1 LLRTRIFL
9 PLLTIAT
16 VALGAIALTTTV
28 ASAADVSQPMPV
40 LDAEE
45 KAFVGIINNYRAQNG
60 LGPLQVSIK
69 LTQSSAW
76 MSDDLSK
83 RPASGFGHTDTQ
95 GRDATPRMKAFGYDY
110 NTYTG
115 ENIAAGTNSGS
126 APVIFE
132 QWRNSPGHN
141 ANMLGKNYV
150 TMGIARVYRAGSPYS
165 WYWTNDFGGFDDA
178 RVTDAAAAPAAPE
191 PPPAP
196 PLAIPAVRSAM
207 VAVPPTR
214 ILDTRTTGSIPAN
227 GSVTIRMPGQKGV
240 VPTSGVTAVTL
251 TVTITDAKGAG
262 FVTVYP
268 GGGGRPEASNLNVSG
283 PGRTVANLVTV
294 PLGPSG
300 EVVLYTSGGGHLI
313 ADVAGYYTQVGG
325 TARGGRFQPIA
336 PSRLVDTRNGN
347 PVPPKSSAVIKVT
360 GRPGIPASGVS
371 AVSLNLTVTDA
382 IRSGFL
388 TAYPASSGVPTVSN
402 LNINNAGDT
411 VAGAAIVPVD
421 ANGNIGVYLDGGGDL
436 LVDINGWFTDGNAGA
451 SSEGL
456 FVAQTPT
463 RTLDSRK
470 SGSMAGKST
479 LDLGVPSGSI
489 AVSANLTLTDTSG
502 AGFLSA
508 WATGGAR
515 PTVSSVNAVGR
526 GQTVAN
532 HAIIPTSGGAR
543 FFADMTTNL
552 IVDYDGYYLPANV

>member
-1 LLRTRIFL
+1 
-9 PLLTIAT
+9 
-16 VALGAIALTTTV
+16 
-28 ASAADVSQPMPV
+28 MPV

-178 RVTDAAAAPAAPE
+178 RVTDAGATPAAPPE
-191 PPPAP
+191 PAVP

-214 ILDTRTTGSIPAN
+214 ILDTRSSGALPAN
-227 GSVTIRMPGQKGV
+227 GSVTVRIPGQKGV
-240 VPTSGVTAVTL
+240 PKSGVTAVTL

-313 ADVAGYYTQVGG
+313 ADVAGYYGQVGA
-325 TARGGRFQPIA
+325 TARAGRFQPIA
-336 PSRLVDTRNGN
+336 PARILDTRGGKS
-347 PVPPKSSAVIKVT
+347 VAPKSSAIVHVT
-360 GRPGIPASGVS
+360 DRPGVPKNGVS
-371 AVSLNLTVTDA
+371 AVSVNLTVTDA
-382 IRSGFL
+382 NRSGFL
-388 TAYPASSGVPTVSN
+388 TAYPAASGVPTVSN

-421 ANGNIGVYLDGGGDL
+421 ANGNIGVYLDGGGNL
-436 LVDINGWFTDGNAGA
+436 LVDINGWFTDGNAGD

-456 FVAQTPT
+456 FVAQTPA
-463 RTLDSRK
+463 RALDSRS
-470 SGSMAGKST
+470 SGSMAGKSMR
-479 LDLGVPSGSI
+479 DLGVPSGSI
-489 AVSANLTLTDTSG
+489 AVSANLTLTDTSA

-508 WATGGAR
+508 FAAGGAM

-532 HAIIPTSGGAR
+532 HAIIPAASGAR

>member
-1 LLRTRIFL
+1 LLRKRIL
-9 PLLTIAT
+9 IPLLTIAS
-16 VALGAIALTTTV
+16 VALGTIALTASAASP

-40 LDAEE
+40 LDGEE

-69 LTQSSAW
+69 LTQSAAW

-115 ENIAAGTNSGS
+115 ENIAAGTNSGP
-126 APVIFE
+126 AATIFE
-132 QWRNSPGHN
+132 QWRTSPGHN
-141 ANMLGKNYV
+141 ANMLSKNYV

-165 WYWTNDFGGFDDA
+165 WYWTNDFGGLDDA
-178 RVTDAAAAPAAPE
+178 RVGDAAAPPA

-207 VAVPPTR
+207 VAVAPTR
-214 ILDTRTTGSIPAN
+214 ILDTRTTGAVGAN
-227 GSVTIRMPGQKGV
+227 GSVTIHISGQKGV
-240 VPTSGVTAVTL
+240 PASGVAAVTL

-268 GGGGRPEASNLNVSG
+268 GGGGRPEASNLNVPG

-300 EVVLYTSGGGHLI
+300 DVVLYTSGGGHLL
-313 ADVAGYYTQVGG
+313 ADVAGYYNQVGS
-325 TARGGRFQPIA
+325 TARAGRFQPIT
-336 PSRLVDTRNGN
+336 PTRVVDTRNGK
-347 PVPPKSSAVIKVT
+347 PVPPKASAIIHVT
-360 GRPGIPASGVS
+360 DRPGVPKNGVS
-371 AVSLNLTVTDA
+371 AVSVNLTVTDA
-382 IRSGFL
+382 IRSGFV
-388 TAYPASSGVPTVSN
+388 TAYPAASGVPTVSN

-436 LVDINGWFTDGNAGA
+436 LVDINGWFTDGSAAA

-456 FVAQTPT
+456 FVAQTPA
-463 RTLDSRK
+463 RALDSRK
-470 SGSMAGKST
+470 SGSMAGKSM

-489 AVSANLTLTDTSG
+489 AVSANLTLTDTAG
-502 AGFLSA
+502 AGYLSA
-508 WATGGAR
+508 WAAGGAM
-515 PTVSSVNAVGR
+515 PTVSSVNAVGP

-532 HAIIPTSGGAR
+532 HAIIPTSGAAR